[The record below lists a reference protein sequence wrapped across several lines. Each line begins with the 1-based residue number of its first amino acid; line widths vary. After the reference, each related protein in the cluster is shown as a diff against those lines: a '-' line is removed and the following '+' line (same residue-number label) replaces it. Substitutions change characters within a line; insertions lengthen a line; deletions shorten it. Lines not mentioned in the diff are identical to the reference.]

1 LIVDKSRSSFSDLFM
16 DPANTLFWNVR
27 GLNGAARRDVV
38 RSLVV
43 ASKIDVVCIQET
55 KMEDISRI
63 LVIQMLGQE
72 FSTTSSC
79 LRSVLGGGGGVPSCM
94 AQSLG
99 RS

>member
-1 LIVDKSRSSFSDLFM
+1 
-16 DPANTLFWNVR
+16 
-27 GLNGAARRDVV
+27 
-38 RSLVV
+38 VV

-79 LRSVLGGGGGVPSCM
+79 LRSVLGGGGGFLISWRNR
-94 AQSLG
+94 LG
-99 RS
+99 DLENFRIDPHSVSVQFRGGGGFRTVAYLCLWLARD